1 MNVSTL
7 LLRLVAAILILGVG
21 QRCVLA
27 QSDKYPV
34 KPVRIIVP
42 LSPGG
47 ATDLNARIIADE
59 LSRRLKEQFVVD
71 NRPGAGGTIGTEL
84 AARSSP
90 DGYTLLGVSTTNMV
104 ISNQLYK
111 VRYNTLRDFVPIALT
126 TRAPNLIVVHPSLPA
141 KSVSDLVSLAKNR
154 PGELFYSSSGSGT
167 NVHLAMEMFK
177 TATGT
182 NIVHVPHKGGDASV
196 VSLLTGQTQVAI
208 QVVARLVSLV
218 ETGKLRAIAVTSSK
232 RSRLLP
238 KVPTVMES
246 GVPGYEVWL
255 WGGMVAPAGTPD
267 AIVQKLSTEIAR
279 MLESPAIRERL
290 ALDGSEVWPLG
301 PKEFAA
307 FAKAEY
313 EKWGKAFRDSGAR
326 ID

>member
-1 MNVSTL
+1 MNVAIIFFKLVIAL
-7 LLRLVAAILILGVG
+7 LFFVVSQHHA
-21 QRCVLA
+21 LA
-27 QSDKYPV
+27 QEQKYPV

-59 LSRRLKEQFVVD
+59 LGKRLGEQFVVD

-90 DGYTLLGVSTTNMV
+90 DGYILLAVSTTNMV

-141 KSVSDLVSLAKNR
+141 KSVSELVRLAKSR

-167 NVHLAMEMFK
+167 NVHLSMEMFK

-182 NIVHVPHKGGDASV
+182 NIVHVPHKGGDTSVLSV
-196 VSLLTGQTQVAI
+196 VTGQTQVAI

-232 RSRLLP
+232 RSHLLP

-313 EKWGKAFRDSGAR
+313 EKWGKAIRESGAR